1 MLLSNP
7 DTPDE
12 NREQQNLEKREN
24 YSISQEK
31 PSELNI
37 TKNHAKAV
45 ILWHSLGKEEV
56 FKKLAT
62 SSRGLD
68 PEEAATRLQEYGIN
82 ILPTRK
88 PPGLAE
94 IVLHQFKSPL
104 IYILLIAGII
114 SVLLDDLRDAGFI
127 FLVVVINAVIGTI
140 QEWKAEK
147 SASQLQTILKICPG
161 SGGTDLRLRSRQRKS
176 FLGI

>member
-12 NREQQNLEKREN
+12 DRKQQNLEEREN

-31 PSELNI
+31 PLKSAIN
-37 TKNHAKAV
+37 KNNFKAV
-45 ILWHSLGKEEV
+45 TMWHSLGKEEV
-56 FKKLAT
+56 YQKLAT
-62 SSRGLD
+62 SSRGLN
-68 PEEAATRLQEYGIN
+68 PEEAATRLQEYGKN

-88 PPGLAE
+88 PPRLAE

-127 FLVVVINAVIGTI
+127 FLVVIINAVIGTLRNG
-140 QEWKAEK
+140 K
-147 SASQLQTILKICPG
+147 LKRVHPNF
-161 SGGTDLRLRSRQRKS
+161 RL
-176 FLGI
+176 F